1 MATQTT
7 HKSKRHANSLLTKN
21 GRPKLK
27 AFDLKALYAL
37 LEKAEKGKKRHKIA
51 KEIAR
56 KTNLD
61 L

>member
-1 MATQTT
+1 MATQTI
-7 HKSKRHANSLLTKN
+7 HKSKRHANPTQTKN

-37 LEKAEKGKKRHKIA
+37 LEKTEKGKKRHKIA

-56 KTNLD
+56 KTSIG
-61 L
+61 

>member
-1 MATQTT
+1 MATQAT
-7 HKSKRHANSLLTKN
+7 HKSKRHANSMQTKN

-37 LEKAEKGKKRHKIA
+37 LDKTEAGKKRHKIA

-56 KTNLD
+56 KTSIG
-61 L
+61 